1 MHPFDYHRATSI
13 ADAAAALARPG
24 HVALSG
30 GTDLMPQ
37 IRDAVSAPAG
47 VVDLRRIPGASGI
60 MWHDDGGCTIGGA
73 SRLADIARDPAVRAA
88 FPLLGEACDAVGSN
102 ALRHMGTLG
111 GNLCQR
117 PRCEYFRHGF
127 SCHKNGGDSCPAA
140 TGENE
145 RHAIF
150 GGGPCVAVHPSDP
163 AVALTALEAVVHV
176 AGPAGV
182 RDVAIDRFF
191 VLPAERLDLETV
203 LGSGEFVSAV
213 SLPAHSAGGIQ
224 RFEKVMARGAWD
236 FALVSLAALK
246 RRDGEVRLVLGGV
259 APVPWRVTDS
269 IEEDVASGGLGEDDI
284 ETLSQRAMYD
294 AVPLAKNGYKVEMAA
309 ALLRRAIRELVASA

>member
-1 MHPFDYHRATSI
+1 MLPFDYHRATSI
-13 ADAAAALARPG
+13 EDAVAALTRPG
-24 HVALSG
+24 SVPLSG

-37 IRDAVSAPAG
+37 LRDGISAPAG
-47 VVDLRRIPGASGI
+47 VVDLRRIPGASDVTWG
-60 MWHDDGGCTIGGA
+60 DDGGCTIGGA
-73 SRLADIARDPAVRAA
+73 ARLADIARDARIRAT
-88 FPLLGEACDAVGSN
+88 FPLLAESCAAVGSN

-127 SCHKNGGDSCPAA
+127 SCHKNGGSSCPAA

-163 AVALTALEAVVHV
+163 AVALTALDGVIHV
-176 AGPAGV
+176 AGPHGL
-182 RDVAIDRFF
+182 RDVAVDDFF
-191 VLPAERLDLETV
+191 VLPARRLDLETV
-203 LGSGEFVSAV
+203 LDAGEFVSGV
-213 SLPAHSAGGIQ
+213 SLPAHAAGGVQ
-224 RFEKVMARGAWD
+224 RYEKVMARGAWD
-236 FALVSLAALK
+236 FALVSLAALR

-269 IEEDVASGGLGEDDI
+269 IEEDVASGGLGDDDI
-284 ETLSQRAMYD
+284 ETLAQRAMYD

-309 ALLRRAIRELVASA
+309 ALLRRAIRELVAGA